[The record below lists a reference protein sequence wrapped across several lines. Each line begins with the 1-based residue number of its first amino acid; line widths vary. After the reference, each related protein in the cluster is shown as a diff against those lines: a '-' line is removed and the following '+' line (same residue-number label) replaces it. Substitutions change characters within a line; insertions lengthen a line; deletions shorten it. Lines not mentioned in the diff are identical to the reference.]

1 MKENIL
7 AISGKSGLY
16 KLVAR
21 GGNTIIVESVDAQKH
36 RFNVGLR
43 DRVTS
48 LNDVSIY
55 TTGDDVKLLDIYAS
69 MLEQQG
75 GKRVEIDLKHA
86 SKADLA
92 EAMARFVPDYDR
104 DRVYPNDMKKLIQWY
119 NILVDNGITDFKEEA
134 ASNDAE
140 AETKEPAAETK
151 DSAAETKESAAE
163 TK

>member
-92 EAMARFVPDYDR
+92 EAMTRFVPDYDR

-151 DSAAETKESAAE
+151 DSAAETK
-163 TK
+163 

>member
-1 MKENIL
+1 MKQNIL

-21 GGNTIIVESVDAQKH
+21 GTNTIIVESVDEQKH
-36 RFNVGLR
+36 RFNVALR

-69 MLEQQG
+69 MLEQTG
-75 GKRVEIDLKHA
+75 GKTVDIDLKHA
-86 SKADLA
+86 SKTELAD
-92 EAMARFVPDYDR
+92 AMARFVPDYDR

-119 NILVDNGITDFKEEA
+119 NILVSNCITDFKDPEEE
-134 ASNDAE
+134 STDE
-140 AETKEPAAETK
+140 KEGEKTTAAE
-151 DSAAETKESAAE
+151 
-163 TK
+163 

>member
-55 TTGDDVKLLDIYAS
+55 TTGDDIKLLDIYAS

-92 EAMARFVPDYDR
+92 DAMARFVPDYDR

-119 NILVDNGITDFKEEA
+119 NILVDNGLTDFKDEEA
-134 ASNDAE
+134 GSNDA
-140 AETKEPAAETK
+140 AAEAK
-151 DSAAETKESAAE
+151 DSAAETADSAAE

>member
-92 EAMARFVPDYDR
+92 NAMTSFVPDYDR

-134 ASNDAE
+134 TSNDAE

-151 DSAAETKESAAE
+151 DSAAETK
-163 TK
+163 

>member
-55 TTGDDVKLLDIYAS
+55 TTGEDIKLLDIYAS
-69 MLEQQG
+69 MLEQNG
-75 GKRVEIDLKHA
+75 GKRVDMDLKHA
-86 SKADLA
+86 SKAELA
-92 EAMARFVPDYDR
+92 DAMARFVPDYDH

-119 NILVDNGITDFKEEA
+119 NILVDNGITDFKDADEQNAGKNEGEK
-134 ASNDAE
+134 ND
-140 AETKEPAAETK
+140 KEGEK
-151 DSAAETKESAAE
+151 QE
-163 TK
+163 